1 MKTSV
6 LVVSFLS
13 AFLLGGTPITLTQ
26 RVEAIPIEQVPNP
39 RKIDGGWVSD
49 QAGLLDEGARERL
62 NDLATR

>member
-6 LVVSFLS
+6 LVVSLFS
-13 AFLLGGTPITLTQ
+13 AFLLGGTPMTLIQ

-49 QAGLLDEGARERL
+49 QAGLLDEGSHESF
-62 NDLATR
+62 